1 LIAQSIQV
9 GNYFE
14 AVFTFLDDGHF
25 VIPSVPSE
33 LTGEI
38 VLNVYALCPQPGQQQ
53 QQAPAVIRSYVL
65 TLPDAHIGT
74 LRFFPD
80 VSARGGASPGHFY
93 ADASKRVF
101 GIQIEAASPSTKG
114 EEGET
119 VQELLVP
126 VQALKAA
133 TRAPP
138 YRRASVP
145 YEPFI
150 GRRIAYAS
158 RAAEGR
164 LPAEKLPPALRGVGA
179 CQLRYAVCCGALLV
193 FEVGWRLASSAKERE
208 NIADVL
214 GYSTLMRTRT
224 CRGSYIS
231 SLSEA
236 RRRRHGAAY
245 PT

>member
-1 LIAQSIQV
+1 MQTWYEPLPQSLTVNPLIKQNLIAQSIRV

-14 AVFTFLDDGHF
+14 AVFTFLDDRHF
-25 VIPSVPSE
+25 VIPSVLSE
-33 LTGEI
+33 QRPGEI
-38 VLNVYALCPQPGQQQ
+38 VLNVYALCPQPGQ

-65 TLPDAHIGT
+65 TLPDAHIRT

-80 VSARGGASPGHFY
+80 VSARGGASPGYFY

-126 VQALKAA
+126 VQALKA
-133 TRAPP
+133 TTLAPQ

-150 GRRIAYAS
+150 GRRLAYAS

-208 NIADVL
+208 H
-214 GYSTLMRTRT
+214 
-224 CRGSYIS
+224 C
-231 SLSEA
+231 
-236 RRRRHGAAY
+236 
-245 PT
+245 